1 MRRVSPLI
9 GCLALACCVVASA
22 QTDRPTGASSS
33 IASVPPYR
41 VSDDLATLTMQLP
54 KLTYKRGE
62 LIRVTLILT
71 AGSKGA
77 YFPAYFGE
85 FNATCA
91 RGFSADIVTDKGTD
105 ADPTIRACMTA
116 QMRGMDSSLTELS
129 RVVHLAP
136 AETRTSS
143 TVLQTRAVPKGSYSI
158 IAEYLSYLEVTS
170 DVSKRAQADGLMVE
184 GRVIAKPVPIV
195 IH

>member
-22 QTDRPTGASSS
+22 QTDHPAGASSS
-33 IASVPPYR
+33 IASVPPDR

-54 KLTYKRGE
+54 KPTYKRGE
-62 LIRVTLILT
+62 LIRVTLVLT

-77 YFPAYFGE
+77 YFPAYFGD

-91 RGFSADIVTDKGTD
+91 RGFSADIMTDKGTD
-105 ADPTIRACMTA
+105 ADPTIRACMTG
-116 QMRGMDSSLTELS
+116 QGMDSSLTELS
-129 RVVHLAP
+129 RVVRLAP
-136 AETRTSS
+136 AETRTWY
-143 TVLQTRAVPKGSYSI
+143 TTLQTRHVPKGRYTV
-158 IAEYLSYLEVTS
+158 IAEYLSFPPPVDNVASLKRSTS
-170 DVSKRAQADGLMVE
+170 LFAI
-184 GRVIAKPVPIV
+184 GRVSAKPVPIV